1 MSKKRV
7 LLINPPWISKDE
19 SIWNGVR
26 SAMPPLGLLSIASYL
41 ESFGFHPK
49 FIDIHVEKIS
59 GDEVFDQIKEFNPDI
74 VGLTCM
80 TATANAAH
88 AIADISKKAAPNCM
102 VVFGGVHAE
111 ALPDETLSHLKVD
124 LVVRGDG
131 EETFLE
137 ICQGETPIKKMAGI
151 SYRTGNQIIHNPARA
166 VETNLSKFPMPA
178 YHLAPMDK
186 YYPAIGAYKRLP
198 AINMLMTRGCPGK
211 CTFCNSANTVLRT
224 REASQVVEEIKFLRD
239 NYGIREIQFYDDTF
253 TVMKKNVMEFCK
265 LMEKAKLNISW
276 AAFVRADCF
285 SERMA
290 RAMKK
295 AGCHQILI
303 GVESG
308 DDNVLKLLGK
318 PIDRERTKKA
328 INIARKAGLTTRAAF
343 IFGNRG
349 ETLETMQKTLDFS
362 MELDPDICQYS
373 VCTPYPGTQLYQWV
387 KENRYLVSEE
397 WSEYELS
404 TFLMKLPTLKT
415 EDLHRFYK
423 YAHKA
428 FYSRPKIMWRQL
440 LRSSRPSHIVDLI
453 HAFFFIILRIKVG
466 RRSEARKDWIN
477 HKKNNFFD
485 IKLKNDIAPMLTY
498 ISRQEGQI
506 PKSGLHTKF
515 TLNQNQQKNNI
526 AKLMINS

>member
-1 MSKKRV
+1 M
-7 LLINPPWISKDE
+7 
-19 SIWNGVR
+19 
-26 SAMPPLGLLSIASYL
+26 
-41 ESFGFHPK
+41 
-49 FIDIHVEKIS
+49 
-59 GDEVFDQIKEFNPDI
+59 
-74 VGLTCM
+74 
-80 TATANAAH
+80 
-88 AIADISKKAAPNCM
+88 
-102 VVFGGVHAE
+102 
-111 ALPDETLSHLKVD
+111 D

-137 ICQGETPIKKMAGI
+137 ICQGETPIEKMAGI

-166 VETNLSKFPMPA
+166 VETNLSKYPMPA

-211 CTFCNSANTVLRT
+211 CTFCNSAKTVLRT

-285 SERMA
+285 SEKMA

-308 DDNVLKLLGK
+308 DENVLKLLGK

-343 IFGNRG
+343 IFGNRD
-349 ETLETMQKTLDFS
+349 ETLESMQKTLDFS

-387 KENRYLVSEE
+387 KGNGYLVSEE
-397 WSEYELS
+397 CS
-404 TFLMKLPTLKT
+404 
-415 EDLHRFYK
+415 
-423 YAHKA
+423 
-428 FYSRPKIMWRQL
+428 
-440 LRSSRPSHIVDLI
+440 
-453 HAFFFIILRIKVG
+453 
-466 RRSEARKDWIN
+466 
-477 HKKNNFFD
+477 
-485 IKLKNDIAPMLTY
+485 
-498 ISRQEGQI
+498 
-506 PKSGLHTKF
+506 
-515 TLNQNQQKNNI
+515 
-526 AKLMINS
+526 